1 MRCCKLCVNAWDKR
15 PQPRGAFVEAGLDV
29 ADTGNDQ
36 NAEALRSG
44 PELFDVDRWYGSMAH
59 GPAWT
64 ARKARKKATDNGCT
78 RFYYDIGGPGAGI
91 RDPLREDDP
100 NDPDNPAA
108 DFPVQGCQFG
118 SSPQSP
124 DVPFVRGRDPKTNGE
139 YFFNWAA
146 QAGWALRMRADMTQ
160 RLVNG
165 EDVDPHNC
173 LFINPAIPK
182 LQDVLAQLAQPEWDD
197 SSGKLRIK
205 KQPHEAGEQEPD
217 SPDAYDAAIMAFCS
231 DARRGLV
238 SRD

>member
-1 MRCCKLCVNAWDKR
+1 M
-15 PQPRGAFVEAGLDV
+15 EAGLDV

-44 PELFDVDRWYGSMAH
+44 PELFDIDRWYGSMAH

-182 LQDVLAQLAQPEWDD
+182 LQDVLANWPSQSGTIAAASCASRSSPTRQASKSRTARMRMMRLSWRFAQMRGVGWCRE
-197 SSGKLRIK
+197 IK
-205 KQPHEAGEQEPD
+205 EEQD
-217 SPDAYDAAIMAFCS
+217 G
-231 DARRGLV
+231 RQ
-238 SRD
+238 